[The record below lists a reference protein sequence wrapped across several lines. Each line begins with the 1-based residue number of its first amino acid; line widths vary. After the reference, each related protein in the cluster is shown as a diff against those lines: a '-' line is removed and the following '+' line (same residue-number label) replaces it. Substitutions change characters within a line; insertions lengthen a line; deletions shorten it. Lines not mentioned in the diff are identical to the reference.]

1 MEIKF
6 KAELW
11 EWQGQGAWC
20 FVSLPKEYYDEI
32 KAISSLPKRGFGSVK
47 IEASVGETI
56 WKTSIFPDTKSGTYL
71 LPIKKAIR
79 KAENLNIGSV
89 VHIKVRL
96 IDF

>member
-1 MEIKF
+1 MELEF

-32 KAISSLPKRGFGSVK
+32 KVISGPHTRGFGSVK
-47 IEASVGETI
+47 IEAKIGKTV
-56 WKTSIFPDTKSGTYL
+56 WKTSIFPDNKSQTFL
-71 LPIKKAIR
+71 LPIKKSVR
-79 KAENLNIGSV
+79 QAENIVLGGM

>member
-6 KAELW
+6 KAKPG

-32 KAISSLPKRGFGSVK
+32 RAIISSPKRGLGSVK
-47 IEASVGETI
+47 IEASIGVTL

-79 KAENLNIGSV
+79 TAENLNVGSV
-89 VHIKVRL
+89 VHIKVRI

>member
-56 WKTSIFPDTKSGTYL
+56 WKTSIFPDTKSGTYI
-71 LPIKKAIR
+71 LPVKKAIR
-79 KAENLNIGSV
+79 KAENINIGTF
-89 VHIKVRL
+89 IDMKVRL

>member
-1 MEIKF
+1 MEITF

-32 KAISSLPKRGFGSVK
+32 KTISSSPKRGFGSVK
-47 IEASVGETI
+47 IEANIGKTL
-56 WKTSIFPDTKSGTYL
+56 WRTSIFPDTKSGTYL

-79 KAENLNIGSV
+79 KAENLSIGSV
-89 VHIKVRL
+89 IDMKVRL